1 MEKEEPHALE
11 VGKEE
16 AQTAQE
22 KDEEARRRA
31 LKSSFSLK
39 NLFLNYLPH

>member
-31 LKSSFSLK
+31 LKPF
-39 NLFLNYLPH
+39 FL